1 MNIYYLFY
9 SLNNLYTLKYGMLIE
24 TLRAKNM
31 LLFSDL
37 DISEKLGHMAWSLVI
52 SHRMGVFVQSEYIT
66 HSWLIVH
73 VVFL

>member
-1 MNIYYLFY
+1 
-9 SLNNLYTLKYGMLIE
+9 MLIE

-52 SHRMGVFVQSEYIT
+52 SHRMGVLVQPEYIT
-66 HSWLIVH
+66 HSWLIVR